1 MKVTELYRT
10 CIACPEQY
18 EGMTDTGLCIY
29 VRCRG
34 GHASLWLGQEETIHD
49 SEDNIKAE
57 LEWPDDKYKGT
68 FEGQEIFNLF
78 EKAGIELDPAF
89 VNPYGHFTES
99 QLSDLYYEEYKAEQY
114 INEIKADGLL

>member
-10 CIACPEQY
+10 CHACPEQY
-18 EGMTDTGLCIY
+18 EGYLDTGEYIY

-34 GHASLWLGQEETIHD
+34 GYACIRVGEEKTIFD

-57 LEWPDDKYKGT
+57 LDWPDDKYKGS
-68 FEGQEIFNLF
+68 FEGQEIFELF
-78 EKAGIELDPAF
+78 EKAGIELDPSF

-114 INEIKADGLL
+114 INELKADGLL